1 MTRLM
6 SRPLMSCSSSET
18 SVRPRKLR
26 VSGWQ
31 FPALRGGLFSLGA
44 PLLLTLICGTATAAP
59 APINTQFEDQ
69 DILVTLPEP
78 ALTTTTP
85 PDDPDRLADL
95 IQAQIQQARTT
106 GDPRFTG
113 YAEGLL
119 QQWNGQM
126 TDRLQVLK
134 ATIDQSNH
142 RFDRARSEL
151 TALIASSAEPQQ
163 SLQARLMLA
172 NIELVQGR
180 YDAAAE
186 HCSEL
191 TQRLPGLIAASC
203 QAQAQART
211 GKPEAAYQELKQQ
224 LANAG
229 NATES
234 ARIWALG
241 TLGDL
246 ATQMDN
252 PAAKTHWLALLSAA
266 PDDLYIRAQLA
277 DWFLARGEVNQV
289 LSLTEGYETV
299 DSLAV
304 IRAIA
309 LQQSGH
315 PDADALKATLTQRF
329 AEAQWRGNLLHKRD
343 FARFQLDIVDKPE
356 SALENAQE
364 NWEDQ
369 REPSDT
375 RLLLRAAIATG
386 NADQIASVKTWLSQN
401 GQQDARYPEIN
412 P

>member
-1 MTRLM
+1 MT
-6 SRPLMSCSSSET
+6 
-18 SVRPRKLR
+18 
-26 VSGWQ
+26 
-31 FPALRGGLFSLGA
+31 LF
-44 PLLLTLICGTATAAP
+44 CGSATAAP
-59 APINTQFEDQ
+59 APINTQFDDQ

-85 PDDPDRLADL
+85 PADPNRLADL
-95 IQAQIQQARTT
+95 IQAQIQQARST

-126 TDRLQVLK
+126 TDRLRVLK

-142 RFDRARSEL
+142 RFEQARNGL
-151 TALIASSAEPQQ
+151 TDLIGSNTDPQQ
-163 SLQARLMLA
+163 AIQARLMLA

-186 HCSEL
+186 HCNEL

-211 GKPEAAYQELKQQ
+211 GQPVAAYQQLKQQ
-224 LANAG
+224 FANAG
-229 NATES
+229 NATET

-246 ATQMDN
+246 AAQLDN
-252 PAAKTHWLALLSAA
+252 PAAKTYWLALLSAD
-266 PDDLYIRAQLA
+266 PDDLYTRAQLA
-277 DWFLARGEVNQV
+277 DWYLARGEVNQV
-289 LSLTEGYETV
+289 LSVTEGYETV

-309 LQQSGH
+309 LEQAGH
-315 PDADALKATLTQRF
+315 PDAGALKATLTQRF

-343 FARFQLDIVDKPE
+343 FARFQLDLADKPE

-364 NWEDQ
+364 NWADQ

-375 RLLLRAAIATG
+375 RLLLRAAISTG
-386 NADQIASVKTWLSQN
+386 NTDQIASVKTWLSQN